1 MSQTV
6 LKSKA
11 DTELLVVMLSSLY
24 PDIFQFLQ

>member
-1 MSQTV
+1 MSQTA